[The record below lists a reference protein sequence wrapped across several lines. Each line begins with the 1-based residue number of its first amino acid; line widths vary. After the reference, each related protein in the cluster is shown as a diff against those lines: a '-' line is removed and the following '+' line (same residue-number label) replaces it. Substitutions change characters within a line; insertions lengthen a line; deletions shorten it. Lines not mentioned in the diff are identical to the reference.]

1 MTDTAGTVKLFSGY
15 VVIETLTSKSA
26 PSLAFVCS
34 GVANVADVNT
44 IMSGL
49 SQSD

>member
-1 MTDTAGTVKLFSGY
+1 MTDTAGTAKLFSGY
-15 VVIETLTSKSA
+15 VANETSKSA

-49 SQSD
+49 SESD